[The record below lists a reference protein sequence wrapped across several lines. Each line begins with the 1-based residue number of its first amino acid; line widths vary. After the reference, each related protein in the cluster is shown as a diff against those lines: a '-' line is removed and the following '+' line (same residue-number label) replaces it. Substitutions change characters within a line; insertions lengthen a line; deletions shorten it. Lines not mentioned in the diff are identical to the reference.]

1 MNSKF
6 LIENAIFFKEA
17 LVDTGNNVYS
27 FKSELLSE
35 KIGVTETY
43 LSGAEEYFRNY
54 QNFNYLSQLISQTF
68 TRLNIEPRGIV
79 IDLGSGFGNTV
90 IPLLER
96 YADINVIATDISP
109 QLLGILMREA
119 SLRGLEN
126 RCIAVAQDAQVCYF
140 KPQIADLVLGCA
152 VLHHMIDPQ
161 AALASCLFALKPGG
175 KAIFFEPFEM
185 GSQVLHIAYKQIFS
199 QASSREKRMPAF
211 VFLQGISND
220 INARTKR
227 ESAPEYRDIWRKLD
241 DKWMFTYEHF
251 QSIAKSLNCK
261 VEIFPLHDQVDQ
273 FTRHTRQILVDYAG
287 LKADD
292 LPSWAYEIIQSFDRD
307 YFSSEGLKS
316 LPIEACVV
324 VTAC

>member
-1 MNSKF
+1 MNKTAVYHSS
-6 LIENAIFFKEA
+6 LFKED
-17 LVDTGNNVYS
+17 LIYLNNKIYS
-27 FKSELLSE
+27 FEPEIHSK
-35 KIGVTETY
+35 KIGVTETF
-43 LSGAEEYFRNY
+43 LSGAEDYFNKF
-54 QNFNYLSQLISQTF
+54 QNFDYLSKLMLETF
-68 TRLNIEPRGIV
+68 TRLNFVPSGTI

-90 IPLLER
+90 IPLLEK

-109 QLLGILMREA
+109 QLLEILMREA
-119 SLRGLEN
+119 SFRGLED

-140 KPQIADLVLGCA
+140 NPQIADLVLGCA

-161 AALASCLFALKPGG
+161 AALESCLFALKSGG

-185 GSQVLHIAYKQIFS
+185 GSQVLRIAYNQILS
-199 QASSREKRMPAF
+199 QASNREKRMPAF

-227 ESAPEYRDIWRKLD
+227 DSTPEYRDIWKNLD

-251 QSIAKSLNCK
+251 HSIAKNLNCK

-273 FTRHTRQILVDYAG
+273 FTRHTRQILVNYAG

-292 LPSWAYEIIQSFDRD
+292 LPSWAYEIIQSFDRE
-307 YFSSEGLKS
+307 YFSTEGLKS

-324 VTAC
+324 VTAN